1 MRVQEGDT
9 AALADLSRDD
19 MDAANALFELA
30 RGDGTVHKQGR
41 SEDTHSNGM
50 ILSAR
55 LIVTTSSLSPL
66 YCPTIPRHGMSY

>member
-50 ILSAR
+50 NSFCQHVLLLLLAR
-55 LIVTTSSLSPL
+55 FHHCTVPPS
-66 YCPTIPRHGMSY
+66 RAMA